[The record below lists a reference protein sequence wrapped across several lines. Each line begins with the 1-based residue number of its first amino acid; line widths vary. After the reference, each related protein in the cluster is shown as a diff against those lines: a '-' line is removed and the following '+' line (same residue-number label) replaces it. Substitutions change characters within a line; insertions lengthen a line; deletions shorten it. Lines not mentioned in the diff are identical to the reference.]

1 MNLVPMVYDWRRS
14 VAQVFD
20 RAFGDDEA
28 VKCALA
34 ANLAYWYDD
43 PNTLWWVLFAV
54 AQGGYLK
61 SGGRYVRG
69 GSLNL
74 SKALATAIEW
84 AGGEILLGR
93 SGRDFRQTLPGKYA
107 SALQDVRLKLYVAD
121 SQQAGS
127 ARLHSRVGQIRAG
140 LLGALSPLKI
150 E

>member
-1 MNLVPMVYDWRRS
+1 MV
-14 VAQVFD
+14 
-20 RAFGDDEA
+20 
-28 VKCALA
+28 
-34 ANLAYWYDD
+34 
-43 PNTLWWVLFAV
+43 
-54 AQGGYLK
+54 
-61 SGGRYVRG
+61 
-69 GSLNL
+69 GSLRSSTGRISQVWWTICPRRFAEL